1 MENKNINV
9 NDTVEDQVEGGAAKT
24 DTVDVKT
31 YTQEEVNKLLK
42 GYKSQEEVNA
52 IVNERLA
59 RERKD
64 AENARKEA
72 EKLAIMSAE
81 EKAQYE
87 FNKRVEELEVRE
99 REIARK
105 ELENETSRQL
115 KDLGISINA
124 TKFVLGESAETTH
137 SNIKDFANFIEEL
150 KEDLKRELLK
160 GKTPRTSSSV
170 AGNAITKEQF
180 KRMSYMEKMDL
191 YNKDIELFNKLNQ

>member
-1 MENKNINV
+1 MAFFDKINDLAKTATEKTNNAIEITKLTAKCDSEQRNLNAIIQKIGEYYVAKIDAGEVLDDEVMAMFEGVLTGRKNIA
-9 NDTVEDQVEGGAAKT
+9 EMRAEIEA
-24 DTVDVKT
+24 
-31 YTQEEVNKLLK
+31 LK
-42 GYKSQEEVNA
+42 AQ
-52 IVNERLA
+52 
-59 RERKD
+59 
-64 AENARKEA
+64 EA
-72 EKLAIMSAE
+72 EL
-81 EKAQYE
+81 
-87 FNKRVEELEVRE
+87 
-99 REIARK
+99 REIAKK

-170 AGNAITKEQF
+170 ASNVITKEQF

>member
-1 MENKNINV
+1 MENQNINV
-9 NDTVEDQVEGGAAKT
+9 NEVEFEGGASST
-24 DTVDVKT
+24 EQIKT
-31 YTQEEVNKLLK
+31 YTQEEVN
-42 GYKSQEEVNA
+42 N
-52 IVNERLA
+52 IVNKRLA
-59 RERKD
+59 REKKD
-64 AENARKEA
+64 IEARIEA
-72 EKLAIMSAE
+72 EKREAERLATMSAE
-81 EKAQYE
+81 EKA
-87 FNKRVEELEVRE
+87 KHELEKKIAELEARE

-170 AGNAITKEQF
+170 AGNVITKEQF

>member
-1 MENKNINV
+1 MENQNINV
-9 NDTVEDQVEGGAAKT
+9 NEVEFEGGANST
-24 DTVDVKT
+24 EQVKT
-31 YTQEEVNKLLK
+31 YTQEEVNELLK
-42 GYKSQEEVNA
+42 GYKSQEEVNN
-52 IVNERLA
+52 IVNKRLA
-59 RERKD
+59 REKKD
-64 AENARKEA
+64 IEARIEA
-72 EKLAIMSAE
+72 EKREAERLATMSAE
-81 EKAQYE
+81 EKA
-87 FNKRVEELEVRE
+87 KHELEKKIAELEARE

-124 TKFVLGESAETTH
+124 TKFVLGENAETTH

-170 AGNAITKEQF
+170 ASNVITKEQF